1 MSTAKHRT
9 FLRRRPFAVTGVL
22 CASLIALAGCGG
34 SSSSSP
40 QSVST
45 TQHAQATPLQSN
57 PDVGQAAAQQTHGSA
72 VTESNSS
79 ARAGAAHGKSAIS
92 PSQEK
97 WIRGR
102 LHAAG
107 KVQKA
112 RPEAPATNSG
122 EDVPN
127 GVKAVNPCSL
137 VSRSE
142 AQTIT
147 GRAVAA
153 STEAP
158 LGPTC
163 IYEFRGSKAEITLAV
178 ESMSLSQATN
188 HLRNRTPINVRT
200 RHGYCGRLGTGT
212 LFVPLPGGHVLN
224 VTAPCSVAQRFA
236 TLALGRLAL

>member
-1 MSTAKHRT
+1 MSATKLLT
-9 FLRRRPFAVTGVL
+9 PLGRRVLPGTVVL
-22 CASLIALAGCGG
+22 CASVVALVGCG
-34 SSSSSP
+34 SSSPKSA
-40 QSVST
+40 ST
-45 TQHAQATPLQSN
+45 TQTAQQTPLQSN
-57 PDVGQAAAQQTHGSA
+57 PDVGQAAAQQTHGSPL
-72 VTESNSS
+72 TGSS
-79 ARAGAAHGKSAIS
+79 SRTGAQGGKSGLSAS
-92 PSQEK
+92 EEK

-112 RPEAPATNSG
+112 QQEPPATNSN
-122 EDVPN
+122 EDEPN
-127 GVKAVNPCSL
+127 GVKKVNPCSL

-163 IYEFRGSKAEITLAV
+163 IYELRGSKAVITLAV
-178 ESMSLSQATN
+178 ESTTLSQATN
-188 HLRNRTPINVRT
+188 HMRDRTPIDIRT
-200 RHGYCGRLGTGT
+200 RHGYCGRLGAGM
-212 LFVPLPGGHVLN
+212 LFVPLPGGQVLN